1 MTETT
6 TAKIHY
12 SPLAEA
18 RWCHL
23 IEPRAQ
29 MDESKPPAWSV
40 DLVLPDGD
48 PKTVA
53 FHQKLEQM
61 LVEAHGSKKRRSP
74 HAMPLK
80 SDKTDPTIL
89 IAKFKAQ
96 QLTRKDGS
104 TIPGPKVIDSR
115 KQPWDGS
122 AIGNGSRLI
131 IAYKTHTWERP
142 EGVGISLIPTAVQVV
157 HFVPY
162 LVDDGVD
169 GFEEQA
175 GGYAVPGYADEFDE
189 FADEEAPF

>member
-1 MTETT
+1 MTEA
-6 TAKIHY
+6 TAPKIHY

-18 RWCHL
+18 RWCYL

-40 DLVLPDGD
+40 DLLLPASD

-53 FHQKLEQM
+53 FHQKLDTM
-61 LVEAHGSKKRRSP
+61 LVEAHGSKKRRSDKG
-74 HAMPLK
+74 MPIK
-80 SDKTDPTIL
+80 PDKNDPAIMVV
-89 IAKFKAQ
+89 KFKAQ

-104 TIPGPKVIDSR
+104 TIPGPKVIDSK
-115 KQPWDGS
+115 KQPWDGA
-122 AIGNGSRLI
+122 AIGNGSKLI
-131 IAYKTHTWERP
+131 VAFKTFTWERP

-175 GGYAVPGYADEFDE
+175 GGYSVAPFADE
-189 FADEEAPF
+189 FADEFE

>member
-1 MTETT
+1 MTDSATP
-6 TAKIHY
+6 KIHY

-40 DLVLPDGD
+40 DLVLPAGD

-53 FHQKLEQM
+53 FHQKLEAM

-80 SDKTDPTIL
+80 PDKDDPTL
-89 IAKFKAQ
+89 MVVKLKAQ
-96 QLTRKDGS
+96 QLARKDGT

-131 IAYKTHTWERP
+131 VAFKVHTWERP

-162 LVDDGVD
+162 VTDDGVD

-175 GGYAVPGYADEFDE
+175 DGYAVQPFAEE
-189 FADEEAPF
+189 FADEFE

>member
-1 MTETT
+1 MTEA
-6 TAKIHY
+6 TATKIHY

-18 RWCHL
+18 RWCYL

-74 HAMPLK
+74 HGMPIKPDK
-80 SDKTDPTIL
+80 SDPTIL

-122 AIGNGSRLI
+122 AIGNGSKLI
-131 IAYKTHTWERP
+131 VAFKAHTWERP

-162 LVDDGVD
+162 VTDDGVD

-175 GGYAVPGYADEFDE
+175 GGFALPAFAEEFEDEFE
-189 FADEEAPF
+189 